1 MMLIK
6 HLPFRAFI
14 PDTGNDESAA
24 EIWVGKITLVITKRG
39 DTPADHENAPTFATF
54 LGEFMSSNKWAINA
68 LSCGIIMGDAQ
79 FRAVDKW
86 EDKIDNRIIVMPT
99 PVIDMDNFQ
108 SDLEEL
114 LPTLFTNSETPHH
127 AITIS
132 LNINRI

>member
-14 PDTGNDESAA
+14 PDTGDGKSTA
-24 EIWVGKITLVITKRG
+24 EIWAGKITLVITKRV
-39 DTPADHENAPTFATF
+39 DNSDDPENVPTIATF
-54 LGEFMSSNKWAINA
+54 LSEFKSSNKWALDA
-68 LSCGIIMGDAQ
+68 LSCGIIMGDDQ

-86 EDKIDNRIIVMPT
+86 EETIDNRIIVMPT
-99 PVIDMDNFQ
+99 PVIDMENFQ

-114 LPTLFTNSETPHH
+114 LPTLFTNTHTPHH